1 MLALAPFIATGNI
14 SLTPPV
20 VIGMLLLGIVST
32 GLAYVWN
39 FRIIAQW
46 GATAASTV
54 AYITPLVGVA
64 LGALVL
70 HEEVSWNQLV
80 GIAIVIAGIILA
92 QSGAAAAE
100 AAPEQERKELA

>member
-1 MLALAPFIATGNI
+1 MLCFG
-14 SLTPPV
+14 V
-20 VIGMLLLGIVST
+20 VFAYTKNSVP

-39 FRIIAQW
+39 FRIIARW

-70 HEEVSWNQLV
+70 HEEVGWNQLV
-80 GIAIVIAGIILA
+80 GAAIVIGGIILA
-92 QSGAAAAE
+92 QSGSAG
-100 AAPEQERKELA
+100 P